1 MKTYVSFDINEKFYE
16 IEKADNGF
24 TLTVD
29 SNKDSNYLLPSY
41 ESALEF
47 LLMLVEA
54 DGNEED
60 EEMLEKTFFHEQYEL
75 EGLTESEDI
84 EDYDDCDYEIGFNP
98 YLGCYDYDC

>member
-1 MKTYVSFDINEKFYE
+1 MKTYVSFEINEKFYE

-60 EEMLEKTFFHEQYEL
+60 EEMLKRTYFEEPYE
-75 EGLTESEDI
+75 
-84 EDYDDCDYEIGFNP
+84 YEEVGFNP

>member
-1 MKTYVSFDINEKFYE
+1 MKTYVSFEINEKFYE

-29 SNKDSNYLLPSY
+29 SNEKYLLPSY
-41 ESALEF
+41 ELSLEF
-47 LLMLVEA
+47 LLLLIEA
-54 DGNEED
+54 YTED
-60 EEMLEKTFFHEQYEL
+60 EEQVKMLEKTFFHEQYEL

-84 EDYDDCDYEIGFNP
+84 EDYDSCDYEIGFNP